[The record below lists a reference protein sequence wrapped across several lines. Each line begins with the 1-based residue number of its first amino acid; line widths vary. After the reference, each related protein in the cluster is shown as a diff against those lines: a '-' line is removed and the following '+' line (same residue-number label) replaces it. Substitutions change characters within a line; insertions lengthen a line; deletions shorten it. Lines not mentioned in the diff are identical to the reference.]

1 MKELNFATGLVAYKV
16 NGKCEISFNPADNA
30 FVGRL
35 FNTFDGLAKRQDQAE
50 VENQEMSGAE
60 LFAVAEQRDKEMRQA
75 IDDIFGEPVC
85 GKVFGNQDVYALA
98 DGLPLWCNF
107 LMAIIDEVD
116 AAVTAQQKQTSPR
129 VQHYMNKYAKYNKR

>member
-1 MKELNFATGLVAYKV
+1 MKELNFATGLMTYKV
-16 NGKCEISFNPADNA
+16 NGECEIRFNPADSA

-50 VENQEMSGAE
+50 VENQEMSGVE
-60 LFAVAEQRDKEMRQA
+60 LFAMSEQRDKEMRQA

-85 GKVFGNQDVYALA
+85 EKVFGKQDVYALA

-116 AAVTAQQKQTSPR
+116 ASVTAQQKQSSPR
-129 VQHYMNKYAKYNKR
+129 VQHYMAKYAKYSKR

>member
-1 MKELNFATGLVAYKV
+1 MKELNFATGLVSYKV
-16 NGKCEISFNPADNA
+16 NGGCEIKFNPADSA

-50 VENQEMSGAE
+50 AENREMSGAE
-60 LFAVAEQRDKEMRQA
+60 LFAIAEQRDKEMRQA

-107 LMAIIDEVD
+107 LMAVIDEVD
-116 AAVTAQQKQTSPR
+116 AAVTAQQKQASPR